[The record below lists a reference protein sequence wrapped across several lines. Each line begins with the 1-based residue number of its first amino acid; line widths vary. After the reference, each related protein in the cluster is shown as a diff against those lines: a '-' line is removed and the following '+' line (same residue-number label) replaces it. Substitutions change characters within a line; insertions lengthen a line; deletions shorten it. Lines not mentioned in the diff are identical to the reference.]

1 MAKHGYSS
9 PIYRQKK
16 MMQYVTR
23 ITVVLPFPL
32 TSDRLIDFQKELL
45 NHNIK
50 ALVGL
55 RQETGYFTAETFIYN
70 YEKATAG
77 KPHFDRVFSPFGF
90 ATYEEALKKSI
101 EQGFDNFSITQ
112 PKI

>member
-1 MAKHGYSS
+1 
-9 PIYRQKK
+9 
-16 MMQYVTR
+16 MQESFKTLR
-23 ITVVLPFPL
+23 DIFETDKQFMSLN
-32 TSDRLIDFQKELL
+32 RLIDFQKELL

-55 RQETGYFTAETFIYN
+55 RRDTGYFTAETFILN
-70 YEKATAG
+70 DEKSTAG

-101 EQGFDNFSITQ
+101 EQAFDNFNISR
-112 PKI
+112 PKVG

>member
-1 MAKHGYSS
+1 M
-9 PIYRQKK
+9 R
-16 MMQYVTR
+16 
-23 ITVVLPFPL
+23 
-32 TSDRLIDFQKELL
+32 RLQLE
-45 NHNIK
+45 
-50 ALVGL
+50 
-55 RQETGYFTAETFIYN
+55 
-70 YEKATAG
+70 

>member
-1 MAKHGYSS
+1 MAN
-9 PIYRQKK
+9 
-16 MMQYVTR
+16 
-23 ITVVLPFPL
+23 
-32 TSDRLIDFQKELL
+32 LL
-45 NHNIK
+45 EFKRNC
-50 ALVGL
+50 LVGL

-101 EQGFDNFSITQ
+101 EQGFDNFNITQ
-112 PKI
+112 PKIQV

>member
-1 MAKHGYSS
+1 MSTQRRFKVLRDLFETDKQSITLGEL
-9 PIYRQKK
+9 
-16 MMQYVTR
+16 VR
-23 ITVVLPFPL
+23 I
-32 TSDRLIDFQKELL
+32 QKELFSY
-45 NHNIK
+45 NIR

-101 EQGFDNFSITQ
+101 EQGFDNFNISQ
-112 PKI
+112 PKIQV